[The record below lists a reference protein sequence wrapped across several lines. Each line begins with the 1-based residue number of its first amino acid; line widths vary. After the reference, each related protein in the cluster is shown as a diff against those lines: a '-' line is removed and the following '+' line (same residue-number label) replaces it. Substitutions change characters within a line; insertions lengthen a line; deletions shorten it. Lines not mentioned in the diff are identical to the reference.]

1 MASYISGLLNLLKGA
16 SSQPKAQAFEGAKAS
31 PNRQNVYTKSPTDFR
46 KEFDSYTRRE
56 IMRKSRYLEKNSGIL
71 REYIQQMAIL
81 SVGASGITPQYR
93 TADRNANIQIE
104 KYHSDWANSPEVS
117 GRFNYWEVQQIISR
131 ALDRDGEIFILKTR
145 DSLGVAKIQIIE
157 AHRIGNGSIIDDP
170 YLVDGIRFGRS
181 GEVLEYHVMQ
191 DDGKTQPIPA
201 NAIVHIYDKQQ
212 ASGARGYPPL
222 QHSIC
227 HLIDQ
232 MEMLSN
238 EKKATLDQSKISI
251 HLEKA
256 SGEADEDDEEVFGAG
271 SADSSKPTPA
281 GVTYITE
288 PGEKINLLE
297 SKRPNSNFVP
307 WLDHLSR
314 DSVMG
319 GLPYEFIADSS
330 KVGAAG
336 VKLAL
341 AKATR
346 IVKHRQSVLCVGLRE
361 IAFYI
366 IGDAINQGLLPAV
379 EGWWQPQWMLPKQIQ
394 LDVSREAYQNRLDIE
409 FGLKSRTE
417 DFAER
422 QQDFEEQMNL
432 RADEAVYMINLAKER
447 GIPLEFL
454 YKPSFNWLQPG
465 SGGKPGGGD
474 PLTDE
479 EAGQQ
484 DATPP
489 EEPRP

>member
-1 MASYISGLLNLLKGA
+1 MASYLSGLLNLLKGA
-16 SSQPKAQAFEGAKAS
+16 GSKQMAQSFEAAKPS
-31 PNRQNVYTKSPTDFR
+31 PNRSNIYTKTPSDFR
-46 KEFDSYTRRE
+46 KEYDSFTRRE

-93 TADRNANIQIE
+93 TADRNANALIE
-104 KYHSDWANSPEVS
+104 QYHEDWANSPEVS

-157 AHRIGNGSIIDDP
+157 AHRVGNGSIGDDP
-170 YLVDGIRFGRS
+170 YLVDGIRFGRF
-181 GEVLEYHVMQ
+181 GEVIEYLVMQ
-191 DDGKTQPIPA
+191 DDGKAIPIPA

-251 HLEKA
+251 HLEKN
-256 SGEADEDDEEVFGAG
+256 SGQADEDDEEVFGQG
-271 SADSSKPTPA
+271 NPNPSKPTPA

-288 PGEKINLLE
+288 PGEKLNLLE

-336 VKLAL
+336 VKLSL

-346 IVKHRQSVLCVGLRE
+346 VVKHRQSVICTGLRE
-361 IAFYI
+361 ISFYI
-366 IGDAINQGLLPAV
+366 IGDAIEQGLLPAV
-379 EGWWQPQWMLPKQIQ
+379 DGWWQPQWMLPKQIQ

-432 RADEAVYMINLAKER
+432 RADEAVYMIDLAKQR

-474 PLTDE
+474 PLTDDQ
-479 EAGQQ
+479 AGQQ
-484 DATPP
+484 DSPPP
-489 EEPRP
+489 ENLP